1 MTVTSCRVAKHVA
14 DGDAVVSRVVIRVDG
29 VPSQDNQLRMAIL
42 QRPYRRTFGF
52 LPISA
57 WVWHPDTL
65 TSWHRMRQRLGTAPA
80 IFDEETTD
88 RTDRALQRVMQQQ
101 GYLDAVASHRVR
113 IRNGKALVTYDI
125 KSGRPR
131 RLASIA
137 YMSADTTLQRLIDE
151 SPSMPKMRS
160 TAEMTAPV
168 RTRSGKRLISVCIC
182 GRYPRLHG
190 QILLAGSLPS

>member
-1 MTVTSCRVAKHVA
+1 MQRFYIILFVLFLSMTVTSCRVAKHVA

-137 YMSADTTLQRLIDE
+137 YMSE
-151 SPSMPKMRS
+151 S
-160 TAEMTAPV
+160 
-168 RTRSGKRLISVCIC
+168 
-182 GRYPRLHG
+182 
-190 QILLAGSLPS
+190 

>member
-1 MTVTSCRVAKHVA
+1 MQRFYIILFVLFLSMTVTSCRVAKHVA

-29 VPSQDNQLRMAIL
+29 VPSQDNQLRI
-42 QRPYRRTFGF
+42 
-52 LPISA
+52 
-57 WVWHPDTL
+57 
-65 TSWHRMRQRLGTAPA
+65 LGTAPA

-151 SPSMPKMRS
+151 SPSARLLQPGQLLDRS
-160 TAEMTAPV
+160 RLESERERMAV
-168 RTRSGKRLISVCIC
+168 RMSI
-182 GRYPRLHG
+182 
-190 QILLAGSLPS
+190 